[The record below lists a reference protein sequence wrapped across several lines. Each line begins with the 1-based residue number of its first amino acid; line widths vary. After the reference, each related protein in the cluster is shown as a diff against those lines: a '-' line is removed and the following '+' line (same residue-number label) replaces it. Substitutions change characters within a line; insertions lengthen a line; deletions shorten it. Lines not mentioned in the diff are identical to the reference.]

1 MSGDNIDCMRS
12 RISKEHEEKLR
23 RLQERI
29 AKKVILK
36 DKFHKPIKNISGFD
50 LAFFNDNAIVTGVVL
65 DYKSLKVKEIKIIK
79 TEVSLPYI
87 PTFLTFREGPPIKK
101 VYKKLKIKPDVL
113 MINGQGI
120 CHPLFCG
127 IASHVGVLLDKP
139 SIGVAQSRLVGK
151 YKKPIKVGDYSSIK
165 YRNKKVVYAYK
176 SKENCK
182 PILISPGHR
191 VSVNSSLKIT
201 KNCVKN
207 HKLPEPISLAH
218 TISNKV
224 INTENK

>member
-1 MSGDNIDCMRS
+1 MLEDDIDRMRS
-12 RISKEHEEKLR
+12 KLSKKQEEKLR
-23 RLQERI
+23 KLQKRI

-36 DKFHKPIKNISGFD
+36 DKFSKLIKTIAGFD
-50 LAFFNDNAIVTGVVL
+50 LAFSNDNSIATGVVL
-65 DYKSLKVKEIKIIK
+65 DYKSLHVKEIKSLIINL
-79 TEVSLPYI
+79 SFPYV
-87 PTFLTFREGPPIKK
+87 PTFLTFREGPPIIK
-101 VYKKLKIKPDVL
+101 VYKKLKIKPDVM

-127 IASHVGVLLDKP
+127 IASHIGVLLNVP

-151 YKKPIKVGDYSSIK
+151 CREPIKVGTYSSIK
-165 YRNKKVVYAYK
+165 YQNKKVGYAYK

-191 VSVNSSLKIT
+191 ISTGTSLKIT
-201 KNCVKN
+201 KKCIKN
-207 HKLPEPISLAH
+207 HKLPEPILIAH
-218 TISNKV
+218 KISNKI